1 MYAHI
6 EGVLAEKGQEGL
18 VIDCGGVGYAI
29 IVSASTLAAAPNA
42 GERMKCY
49 TILNVRED
57 AMEPIGFTT
66 SEEKRMYEKLRGVS
80 GIGPRTALQILSS
93 LSVSALSLALV
104 TGDVAA
110 LSRAQG
116 VGKKTAQRLILEL
129 REKVDNEELFG
140 TGAVNYPAMSA
151 GGAASDAIEALM
163 ALGYQSSEAAKAV
176 AALSPMPEKVDEIV
190 FLALKGMSK

>member
-6 EGVLAEKGQEGL
+6 DGILAEKGPEGL
-18 VIDCGGVGYAI
+18 VIDCDGVGYAI

-57 AMEPIGFTT
+57 AMELVGFATR
-66 SEEKRMYEKLRGVS
+66 EEKRMYEKLRGVN

-104 TGDVAA
+104 TGDIAA

-116 VGKKTAQRLILEL
+116 IGKKTAQRLILEL
-129 REKVDNEELFG
+129 REKVDNEELIG
-140 TGAVNYPAMSA
+140 TGVANYAALP

>member
-1 MYAHI
+1 
-6 EGVLAEKGQEGL
+6 
-18 VIDCGGVGYAI
+18 
-29 IVSASTLAAAPNA
+29 
-42 GERMKCY
+42 
-49 TILNVRED
+49 
-57 AMEPIGFTT
+57 
-66 SEEKRMYEKLRGVS
+66 MYEKLRGVS

-116 VGKKTAQRLILEL
+116 IGKKTAQRLILEL
-129 REKVDNEELFG
+129 REKVDNEELIG
-140 TGAVNYPAMSA
+140 TGAASYAALPAGS
-151 GGAASDAIEALM
+151 AASDAIEALM